1 MILRRRG
8 PRPVSVPIG
17 VQPPFSPAL
26 ARRRRHW
33 ARVWLTRL
41 LVVAAAGLAAA
52 ALYTL
57 VVQPLLPERESA
69 PPAPTPIERPETI
82 PARVPAWAWD
92 LHLWHLT
99 PAAERGPRPEAAPA
113 RVPDWYWDFRRWR
126 LSLAP
131 PG

>member
-41 LVVAAAGLAAA
+41 LVVAAAGLAA
-52 ALYTL
+52 
-57 VVQPLLPERESA
+57 
-69 PPAPTPIERPETI
+69 APTPIERPETI